1 MASAQMCSAAVQ
13 EDPNWDGVKRGT
25 EAGMAFCA
33 VRQQHFQ
40 PQADSWDPSAG

>member
-33 VRQQHFQ
+33 VRQQHF
-40 PQADSWDPSAG
+40 